1 MVGSTDEELMSRFQR
16 GDEAAFDQ
24 LVERYGPAVKG
35 FAARVT
41 SRPDE
46 AEDIHVE
53 TFVRV
58 VQSAHRWRPTGS
70 FRSYLFTIAWRIC
83 LDSCRRRSV
92 QRRALESLR
101 HEPASAPSSPESE
114 AASAQQ
120 VQQLERGLAE
130 LSEHHRA
137 AILLTY
143 RSGLNSNEVGEILGL
158 SAQEVR
164 SRLTYARRLL
174 RQHLEVEG
182 SSHA

>member
-1 MVGSTDEELMSRFQR
+1 MVGSTDEELMSRFQQ

-24 LVERYGPAVKG
+24 LVGRYGPAVKG

-41 SRPDE
+41 TRPEE

-58 VQSAHRWRPTGS
+58 VESAHRWKRTGS
-70 FRSYLFTIAWRIC
+70 FRSYLFTIAWRLC
-83 LDSCRRRSV
+83 LDSCRRQSV
-92 QRRALESLR
+92 QRRALRSLR
-101 HEPASAPSSPESE
+101 HEPATPPVSPESQ
-114 AASAQQ
+114 AASAQKA
-120 VQQLERGLAE
+120 QQLEQGLAE

-137 AILLTY
+137 AVLLTY
-143 RSGLNSNEVGEILGL
+143 RSDLNSTEVGEILGL

-164 SRLTYARRLL
+164 SRLTYARQLL

-182 SSHA
+182 TTDA

>member
-1 MVGSTDEELMSRFQR
+1 MVGSTDEELMSRFQQ
-16 GDEAAFDQ
+16 GDAAAFDQ

-58 VQSAHRWRPTGS
+58 VESAHRWRPTGS

-83 LDSCRRRSV
+83 LDSCRRRTV

-101 HEPASAPSSPESE
+101 HEPAPPPSNPESQ
-114 AASAQQ
+114 AAAAQQ
-120 VQQLERGLAE
+120 SQALEQGLAE
-130 LSEHHRA
+130 LSEQHRA
-137 AILLTY
+137 AVLLTY
-143 RSGLNSNEVGEILGL
+143 RSGFNSSEVGEILGL

-174 RQHLEVEG
+174 REHLEAE
-182 SSHA
+182 SMAHA

>member
-58 VQSAHRWRPTGS
+58 VESAHRWKPIGS

-83 LDSCRRRSV
+83 LDSCRRQSV
-92 QRRALESLR
+92 QRRTLESLR
-101 HEPASAPSSPESE
+101 HEPAAAPTNPERQ

-120 VQQLERGLAE
+120 AQRLESGLAE

-137 AILLTY
+137 AVLLTY
-143 RSGLNSNEVGEILGL
+143 RSGLNSTEVGEILGL

-174 RQHLEVEG
+174 RQHLEVDGET
-182 SSHA
+182 HA